1 MIHKTARLFLLA
13 GLALLL
19 TEAARATVAG
29 PYSFFPLTPCR
40 VIDTRGP
47 TGPQGGP
54 ALAANTVRSFAII
67 NINSCGVPTTAKAA
81 AINITAILATDA
93 GDLRVFPYQ
102 QSPVPL
108 ASVIN
113 FSTADFALANGAII
127 PLANISATDI
137 SVQTDMPVGSSGHVH
152 FVVDV
157 TGYFQ

>member
-19 TEAARATVAG
+19 AEAARATVAG

-54 ALAANTVRSFAII
+54 SLAANTIRSFAII
-67 NINSCGVPTTAKAA
+67 NVNSCGVPTTAKAA
-81 AINITAILATDA
+81 AINITAIQATDA
-93 GDLRVFPYQ
+93 GDLRVFPY

-137 SVQTDMPVGSSGHVH
+137 SVQTDMPPGSTGHVH

>member
-1 MIHKTARLFLLA
+1 MIQKTARLFLLA
-13 GLALLL
+13 GFAFLL

-40 VIDTRGP
+40 VIDTRNP

-54 ALAANTVRSFAII
+54 ALAANTVRSFTII
-67 NINSCGVPTTAKAA
+67 GINSCGVPTTAKAA
-81 AINITAILATDA
+81 AINITAIQASDS
-93 GDLRVFPYQ
+93 GDLRVFPY

-127 PLANISATDI
+127 PLANIGGIDI
-137 SVQTDMPVGSSGHVH
+137 SVQTDMPPASTGVVH

>member
-1 MIHKTARLFLLA
+1 MFQKTARLILLA
-13 GLALLL
+13 GLSLLL
-19 TEAARATVAG
+19 SEAAQAGG

-40 VIDTRGP
+40 VVDTRGP

-54 ALAANTVRSFAII
+54 ALSANTTRNFTII
-67 NINSCGVPTTAKAA
+67 NVNSCGVPATAKAA
-81 AINITAILATDA
+81 AMNVTAILATDG
-93 GDLRVFPYQ
+93 GDLRIWPY

-127 PLANISATDI
+127 PLANIGGLDI
-137 SVQTDMPVGSSGHVH
+137 SVQTDMPPGSTGTVH
-152 FVVDV
+152 LVIDV

>member
-1 MIHKTARLFLLA
+1 MFQKTARLFLLA
-13 GLALLL
+13 GLAFLL

-40 VIDTRGP
+40 VVDTRDP
-47 TGPQGGP
+47 VGPQGGP
-54 ALAANTVRSFAII
+54 SLAANTVRSFTII
-67 NINSCGVPTTAKAA
+67 NVNSCGVPNTAKAVA
-81 AINITAILATDA
+81 MNVTTVNPTDG
-93 GDLRVFPYQ
+93 GDLRIFPYNT
-102 QSPVPL
+102 PVPL

-127 PLANISATDI
+127 PLANSGGIDI

-152 FVVDV
+152 LVIDV